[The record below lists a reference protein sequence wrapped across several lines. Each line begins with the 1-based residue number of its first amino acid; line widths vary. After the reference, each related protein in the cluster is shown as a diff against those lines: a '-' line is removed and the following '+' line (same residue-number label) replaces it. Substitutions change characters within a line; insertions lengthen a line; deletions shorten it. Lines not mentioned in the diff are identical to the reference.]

1 MELWYLVS
9 LVLTMALL
17 SVSEAAAESGLSGS
31 RIRKAI
37 AARQIR
43 AVRLEGMWLID
54 SESLAEFMAGR
65 RGPGRPRM
73 NGR

>member
-1 MELWYLVS
+1 
-9 LVLTMALL
+9 MALL

-37 AARQIR
+37 AAGQIR

-54 SESLAEFMAGR
+54 SESLAEFIDER
-65 RGPGRPRM
+65 RGPGRPR
-73 NGR
+73 RDAR